1 MWVGGGGGGVGKG
14 NRKKISIFVFFAS
27 REEFR
32 DSFRQRKLIFFCVK
46 NLQVDCNT
54 HGAALQVV
62 GRVHVVRLSLC
73 KSRDPA
79 HPPLLTD

>member
-1 MWVGGGGGGVGKG
+1 MWVGGGGGGGGGEGGVGKG
-14 NRKKISIFVFFAS
+14 NRKKISIFVSFAS

-62 GRVHVVRLSLC
+62 GRVHVRGQTVSL
-73 KSRDPA
+73 
-79 HPPLLTD
+79 